1 MLDRRQT
8 LRIGALGG
16 AALLLPG
23 GARGAVA
30 RAADTSPFSLPLVV
44 PPVKRPVR
52 RTATTDYYEMTMR
65 EATAQILPGVQTPV
79 MTYDGCFPGPTIR
92 ARPGRRVVVRQRN
105 ALGMEA
111 VVHLHG
117 AHVPAD
123 SDGHPKDPIAPGAFR
138 DYVYPNLQPAA
149 TLWYHDH
156 THHMEAEMVFRGLAG
171 CYLLDEPRRTGLPAG
186 RYDLPLMLRDAQF
199 DDQGGLVFTM
209 GDARKRTVLLV
220 NGCRQPYHPV
230 AARKYRLRLIN
241 GANTRYF
248 TLGLSDGRP
257 MWLIASD
264 GGLLPAPV
272 RATGVTLSPGE
283 RVDAVVDFA
292 DLAPGSQLTLRNTD
306 ANTGQPSDLLRF
318 DVVRRAYDPS
328 RIPSRLG
335 GSPPDLGPAAVHR
348 DIVMG
353 VNPITGMSE
362 INGRSFDMDRI
373 DQRIQLGQTEEW
385 RIVNS
390 DVNPPIRHNLHVHG
404 THFQVI
410 DRNGVP
416 VSGHEA
422 GWKDTVAIPNG
433 GDVRIRVRYER
444 YTGLYLYHCH
454 LLDHSSM
461 GMMAQSEVTA

>member
-8 LRIGALGG
+8 LRFGALGG
-16 AALLLPG
+16 VALFLPRVAH
-23 GARGAVA
+23 GASA
-30 RAADTSPFSLPLVV
+30 RAVDAPPFSLPLIV
-44 PPVKRPVR
+44 PPVKRPTR

-65 EATAQILPGVQTPV
+65 EANAQILPGVQTPV

-92 ARPGRRVVVRQRN
+92 ARPGRRVVVRQTN

-117 AHVPAD
+117 AHVPTS
-123 SDGHPKDPIAPGAFR
+123 SDGHPKDPIPPGAAR
-138 DYVYPNLQPAA
+138 DYVYPNRQPAA

-186 RYDLPLMLRDAQF
+186 RYDLPLMLRDARF
-199 DDQGGLVFTM
+199 DGQGGLVFEMDDFRYRNT
-209 GDARKRTVLLV
+209 LLV
-220 NGCRQPYHPV
+220 NGRWAPYHRV

-241 GANTRYF
+241 GSNARYF
-248 TLGLSDGRP
+248 TLSLSDGRP

-272 RATGVTLSPGE
+272 RATSVSLSPGE
-283 RVDAVVDFA
+283 RVDAVVDFG
-292 DLAPGSQLTLRNTD
+292 DLAPGARLTLRDTD
-306 ANTGQPSDLLRF
+306 AFTGQASDLMRF
-318 DVVRRAYDPS
+318 DVVTRVHDPS

-335 GSPPDLGPAAVHR
+335 TAPGLGPASVHR
-348 DIVMG
+348 DVVMG
-353 VNPITGMSE
+353 LNFSTGMFE
-362 INGRSFDMDRI
+362 INGKSYDMDRI
-373 DQRIQLGQTEEW
+373 DQRIKLGETEEW
-385 RIVNS
+385 RIVNK
-390 DVNPPIRHNLHVHG
+390 DVKPSVPHNLHLHG

-422 GWKDTVAIPNG
+422 GWKDTVPVPIG
-433 GDVRIRVRYER
+433 GEVRIRVRYER

-461 GMMAQSEVTA
+461 GMMAQSEVFA